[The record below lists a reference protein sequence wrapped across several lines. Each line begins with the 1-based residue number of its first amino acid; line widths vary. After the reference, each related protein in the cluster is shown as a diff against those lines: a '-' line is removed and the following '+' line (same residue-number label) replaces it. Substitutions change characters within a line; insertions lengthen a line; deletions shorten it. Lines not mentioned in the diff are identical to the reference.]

1 MLAIYLTPASVSFL
15 TQLILSLAITAF
27 LAQRL
32 CSRRT
37 SQLAWLTAFFVL
49 VTVFIIL
56 LFLDSASSPYYRLLA
71 VYAQNTVLALALVML
86 NQFAYRFPE
95 QYPQHKLEA
104 RLVLAI
110 NLVYFLWEAGF
121 MIYRY
126 VSLLEYGNV
135 FFRPEY
141 ASYGMALVLA
151 VAPIAFLRQCVAAD
165 PRTVGWWHKLWQPQ
179 GVGAQGARAFVLVF
193 GILFVLGLFN
203 VALIFRLPHTVYNA
217 AMAIGILVALWL
229 FASNYLNFIP
239 GGVNVSARLSILIL
253 TMFLAL
259 LGSVVWWIAPPYI
272 ATFQPNLK
280 DHQTLRFIPNASGG
294 YDVTQVDFH
303 FETRL
308 GKPVQV
314 STDNTDRNYGIEFT
328 FPFYGESY
336 SEVYVASSGAI
347 GLGQPFW
354 QPNLQA
360 ATARA
365 PTIFPLMVD
374 LNPNSSHQDG
384 GGLYVRQEPD
394 RLILTWNRLPAIYQ
408 PEAIYTFQTVLYANG
423 IFEFTYNGLPQPF
436 TFDPD
441 ATPSAHP
448 WMRGAVSGQ
457 GEPLHDDSFDASS
470 VNTDTVDLIAIAK
483 TSGKPLLE
491 NYHLAFRRYLHKFM
505 VPVGWAV
512 IGGSLLLL
520 IAIPILMRF
529 AIVKPLE
536 ALTAGARRMEAG
548 DLNFTISV
556 QHEDEIGFLTRTF
569 NAMTARINDLVTGLE
584 ERVAARTSELQ
595 EANILLEK
603 QLSEIQSLQKEL
615 QEQAIRDPL
624 TNAFNRRYLLETME
638 RELSRAARA
647 RHPLSL
653 IMIDVDHFKQFN
665 DNYGHTVGD
674 IILKC
679 LVNLLMQTT
688 REEDVVCRY
697 GGEEFV
703 VLMPN
708 TTAEA
713 AYQRAEYWRHACE
726 TMKTDVEGKP
736 IGVTIS
742 LGVVTAFEPMPSA
755 ARLLATAD
763 QAMYQA
769 KALGRNRT
777 VVFNLPSHYL
787 EFQLTP
793 HDSGL

>member
-1 MLAIYLTPASVSFL
+1 MPAIYLTPASVSFL

-27 LAQRL
+27 LVQRL
-32 CSRRT
+32 PSHRT

-49 VTVFIIL
+49 VTIFITL
-56 LFLDSASSPYYRLLA
+56 LFLEAAFSPYYRLLA

-110 NLVYFLWEAGF
+110 NLAYFSWEAGY

-126 VSLLEYGNV
+126 VALFRYGNV
-135 FFRPEY
+135 FFRPEV
-141 ASYGMALVLA
+141 ASYGLALVLLLT
-151 VAPIAFLRQCVAAD
+151 PIIFLRQCVAAD
-165 PRTVGWWHKLWQPQ
+165 SRTVGWWHKLWQPQ
-179 GVGAQGARAFVLVF
+179 GMGAQGARAFVLVF

-203 VALIFRLPHTVYNA
+203 VALIFSLPHTVYNA

-280 DHQTLRFIPNASGG
+280 DHQTLRFTPNASSG

-303 FETRL
+303 FETSL
-308 GKPVQV
+308 GNPVQV
-314 STDNTDRNYGIEFT
+314 FPDNANRNYRIEFT

-336 SEVYVASSGAI
+336 SEVYVASSGVI

-374 LNPNSSHQDG
+374 LNPNPSQSDA
-384 GGLYVRQEPD
+384 GLYVRQEAN
-394 RLILTWNRLPAIYQ
+394 RLIVTWNRLPAIYR
-408 PEAIYTFQTVLYANG
+408 PEAIYMFQTVLYANG

-457 GEPLHDDSFDASS
+457 GEPLHDDSFGASLVDA
-470 VNTDTVDLIAIAK
+470 DTVDLIAISK
-483 TSGKPLLE
+483 MGGKPSLE

-505 VPVGWAV
+505 VPVGWVV
-512 IGGSLLLL
+512 IGSSLLLL

-548 DLNFTISV
+548 DLNFSIPI
-556 QHEDEIGFLTRTF
+556 QHEDEIGFLTQAF
-569 NAMTARINDLVTGLE
+569 NTMTAQMNDLVTGLE
-584 ERVAARTSELQ
+584 ERVAARTSELK
-595 EANILLEK
+595 EANVLLEK

-647 RHPLSL
+647 RQPLSL

-665 DNYGHTVGD
+665 DTYGHSVGD

-679 LVNLLMQTT
+679 LVNLLMKTT

-708 TTAEA
+708 TTPET
-713 AYQRAEYWRHACE
+713 AYQRAEYWRRACE
-726 TMKTDVEGKP
+726 MMKTDVEGKP
-736 IGVTIS
+736 LGVTIS

-755 ARLLATAD
+755 AQLLAMAD

-777 VVFNLPSHYL
+777 VVFSQPSHYL
-787 EFQLTP
+787 AYPLAP
-793 HDSGL
+793 HDSTL